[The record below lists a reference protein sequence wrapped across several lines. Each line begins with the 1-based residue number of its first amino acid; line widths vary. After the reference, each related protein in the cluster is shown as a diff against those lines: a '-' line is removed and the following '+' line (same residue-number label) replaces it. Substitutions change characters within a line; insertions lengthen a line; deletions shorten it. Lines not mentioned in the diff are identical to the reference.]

1 MSSHDASSHTA
12 PSRFVQF
19 CQLWLKLTISLKR
32 GPHSQSTRLFQCQKS
47 LSRGF
52 LVVASIAA
60 AAAFALPFAAAAS
73 TPSTRLVESSLLLG
87 FVTVAALVVALGE
100 LSRQAGPG
108 NLSRATA
115 LLGVLV
121 ALDAALR
128 LIPSLLGASPI
139 FVLIIL
145 VGYVFGPAFGFT
157 MGALTLILSAII
169 TAGVGP
175 WLPFQMICA
184 AWIGAGAG
192 LIPSTTRTSKQRL
205 YLAGYGALVGML
217 FGALMNL
224 YSWPFSA
231 PGTDIEQSLY
241 WVPGLSLAETLQRY
255 WHFYLTTSLVHDAAR
270 AITTAA
276 LLLVAGPPIVR
287 MLLRFRLQVS
297 WREMQKGGREPVTP
311 SRPVHS
317 GD

>member
-1 MSSHDASSHTA
+1 LNDYQ
-12 PSRFVQF
+12 R
-19 CQLWLKLTISLKR
+19 SL
-32 GPHSQSTRLFQCQKS
+32 P
-47 LSRGF
+47 RGF
-52 LVVASIAA
+52 LVVATVAA
-60 AAAFALPFAAAAS
+60 AAAFALPFAAAGV
-73 TPSTRLVESSLLLG
+73 TTSTRVVEGSLLLG
-87 FVTVAALVVALGE
+87 MVTAASLIVALGE
-100 LSRQAGPG
+100 LARQAGPG

-157 MGALTLILSAII
+157 MGALTLLLSASL
-169 TAGVGP
+169 TAGIGP

-192 LIPSTTRTSKQRL
+192 LIPMSSRPDAQRNV
-205 YLAGYGALVGML
+205 LAVYGALVGFL

-224 YSWPFSA
+224 YSWPFAA

-241 WVPGLSLAETLQRY
+241 WVPGLSLAETTQRY
-255 WHFYLTTSLVHDAAR
+255 WRFYLTTSLVHDAAR
-270 AITTAA
+270 AIATAA
-276 LLLVAGPPIVR
+276 LLLLAGPPIVR

-297 WREMQKGGREPVTP
+297 WSEMQKGGTQPVAV
-311 SRPVHS
+311 SRPVQFR
-317 GD
+317 G